1 MVSTIDTLIIWQ
13 HSSLPRA
20 LGANTKKTGCEGST
34 ENVPLCVYEYGK
46 IYLPM
51 LKQEAEAEAEAREGT
66 EAVSADVAA
75 AAKAAARQTVA
86 VKFIWLVMR
95 FNCLSL
101 G

>member
-1 MVSTIDTLIIWQ
+1 MAKIPS
-13 HSSLPRA
+13 
-20 LGANTKKTGCEGST
+20 KTGDEPST

-51 LKQEAEAEAEAREGT
+51 LKQEAEAEARAGT
-66 EAVSADVAA
+66 EAVSADDAA
-75 AAKAAARQTVA
+75 AAAAEAAARQTVA

>member
-1 MVSTIDTLIIWQ
+1 MAKIPS
-13 HSSLPRA
+13 
-20 LGANTKKTGCEGST
+20 KTGDERST

-51 LKQEAEAEAEAREGT
+51 LEQEAEAEARAGT
-66 EAVSADVAA
+66 EAVSADDAA
-75 AAKAAARQTVA
+75 AAAPDAEAAARQTVA

>member
-1 MVSTIDTLIIWQ
+1 M
-13 HSSLPRA
+13 
-20 LGANTKKTGCEGST
+20 
-34 ENVPLCVYEYGK
+34 YEYGK

>member
-1 MVSTIDTLIIWQ
+1 M
-13 HSSLPRA
+13 
-20 LGANTKKTGCEGST
+20 
-34 ENVPLCVYEYGK
+34 CVYEYGK

-51 LKQEAEAEAEAREGT
+51 LEQEAEAEARAGT
-66 EAVSADVAA
+66 EAVSADDAA
-75 AAKAAARQTVA
+75 AAEAAARQTVA

>member
-1 MVSTIDTLIIWQ
+1 M
-13 HSSLPRA
+13 
-20 LGANTKKTGCEGST
+20 
-34 ENVPLCVYEYGK
+34 CVYEYGK

-51 LKQEAEAEAEAREGT
+51 LEQEAEAEARAGT
-66 EAVSADVAA
+66 EAVSADDAA
-75 AAKAAARQTVA
+75 ASAAEAAARQTVA

>member
-1 MVSTIDTLIIWQ
+1 MAKIPS
-13 HSSLPRA
+13 
-20 LGANTKKTGCEGST
+20 KTGEEPST

-46 IYLPM
+46 IYLLM
-51 LKQEAEAEAEAREGT
+51 LEQEAEAEARAGT
-66 EAVSADVAA
+66 EAVSADDAA
-75 AAKAAARQTVA
+75 AAAPNAEAAARQTVA

>member
-1 MVSTIDTLIIWQ
+1 MAKIPS
-13 HSSLPRA
+13 
-20 LGANTKKTGCEGST
+20 KTGEEPST

-51 LKQEAEAEAEAREGT
+51 LKQEAEAEARAGT
-66 EAVSADVAA
+66 EAVSADDAA
-75 AAKAAARQTVA
+75 AAAPDAEAAARQTVA

>member
-1 MVSTIDTLIIWQ
+1 M
-13 HSSLPRA
+13 
-20 LGANTKKTGCEGST
+20 
-34 ENVPLCVYEYGK
+34 CVYEYGK

-51 LKQEAEAEAEAREGT
+51 LEQEAEAEAEARAGT
-66 EAVSADVAA
+66 EALSADDAA
-75 AAKAAARQTVA
+75 AAAPDAEAAARQTVA

>member
-1 MVSTIDTLIIWQ
+1 MAKIPS
-13 HSSLPRA
+13 
-20 LGANTKKTGCEGST
+20 KTGDEPST

-51 LKQEAEAEAEAREGT
+51 LEQEAEAEAEARAGT
-66 EAVSADVAA
+66 EAVSADDAA
-75 AAKAAARQTVA
+75 AAAPDAEAAARQTVA

>member
-1 MVSTIDTLIIWQ
+1 M
-13 HSSLPRA
+13 
-20 LGANTKKTGCEGST
+20 
-34 ENVPLCVYEYGK
+34 CVYEYGK

-51 LKQEAEAEAEAREGT
+51 LKQEAEAEARAGT
-66 EAVSADVAA
+66 EAVSADDAA
-75 AAKAAARQTVA
+75 AAAPDAEAAARQTVA

>member
-1 MVSTIDTLIIWQ
+1 M
-13 HSSLPRA
+13 
-20 LGANTKKTGCEGST
+20 
-34 ENVPLCVYEYGK
+34 YEYGK

-51 LKQEAEAEAEAREGT
+51 LEQEAEAEARAGT
-66 EAVSADVAA
+66 EAVSADDAA
-75 AAKAAARQTVA
+75 AAAAEAAARQTVA

>member
-1 MVSTIDTLIIWQ
+1 MAKIPS
-13 HSSLPRA
+13 
-20 LGANTKKTGCEGST
+20 KTGDEPST

-51 LKQEAEAEAEAREGT
+51 LEQEAEAEAEARAGT
-66 EAVSADVAA
+66 EAVSADDAA
-75 AAKAAARQTVA
+75 ASAAEAAARQTVA

>member
-1 MVSTIDTLIIWQ
+1 M
-13 HSSLPRA
+13 
-20 LGANTKKTGCEGST
+20 
-34 ENVPLCVYEYGK
+34 CVYEYGK

-51 LKQEAEAEAEAREGT
+51 LKQEAEAEAEARAGT
-66 EAVSADVAA
+66 EAVSADDAA
-75 AAKAAARQTVA
+75 AEAAARQTVA

>member
-1 MVSTIDTLIIWQ
+1 MAKIPS
-13 HSSLPRA
+13 
-20 LGANTKKTGCEGST
+20 KTGDEPST

-51 LKQEAEAEAEAREGT
+51 LEQEAEAEAEARAGT
-66 EAVSADVAA
+66 EAVSADDAA
-75 AAKAAARQTVA
+75 AAAAEAAARQTVA

>member
-1 MVSTIDTLIIWQ
+1 MAKIPS
-13 HSSLPRA
+13 
-20 LGANTKKTGCEGST
+20 KTGDEPSA
-34 ENVPLCVYEYGK
+34 ENVPLCVYEHGK

-51 LKQEAEAEAEAREGT
+51 LEQEAEAEARAGT
-66 EAVSADVAA
+66 EAVSADDAA
-75 AAKAAARQTVA
+75 AAAAAAEAAARQTVA

>member
-1 MVSTIDTLIIWQ
+1 MAKIPS
-13 HSSLPRA
+13 
-20 LGANTKKTGCEGST
+20 KTGDEPST

-51 LKQEAEAEAEAREGT
+51 LEQEAKAEARAGT
-66 EAVSADVAA
+66 EAVSADDAAVSAA
-75 AAKAAARQTVA
+75 AAEAAARQTVA

>member
-1 MVSTIDTLIIWQ
+1 M
-13 HSSLPRA
+13 
-20 LGANTKKTGCEGST
+20 
-34 ENVPLCVYEYGK
+34 YEYGK

-51 LKQEAEAEAEAREGT
+51 LKQEAEAEARAGT

>member
-1 MVSTIDTLIIWQ
+1 MAKIPS
-13 HSSLPRA
+13 
-20 LGANTKKTGCEGST
+20 KTGDEPST

-51 LKQEAEAEAEAREGT
+51 LEQEAEAEARAGT
-66 EAVSADVAA
+66 EAVSADDAA
-75 AAKAAARQTVA
+75 AAAAAEAAARQTVA